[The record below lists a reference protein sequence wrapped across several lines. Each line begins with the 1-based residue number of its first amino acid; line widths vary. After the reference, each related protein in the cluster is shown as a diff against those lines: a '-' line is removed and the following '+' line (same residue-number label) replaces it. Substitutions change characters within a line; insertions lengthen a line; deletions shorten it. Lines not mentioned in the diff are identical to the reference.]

1 MSANSR
7 PRSGRRQRVSASSL
21 AQMGVCERLVL
32 FEHRYGRRYTV
43 QQRKDMARGGREHRR
58 FYLERQ
64 TQPGGKGQCFISPP
78 VYDEGYGVSVLRA
91 FRERVLRPSMLGRGM
106 ILTYYRAALAVCR
119 MLAAHSWLIGLMRAL
134 LCSVVKV
141 AARLYRRRAG
151 DD

>member
-7 PRSGRRQRVSASSL
+7 PRSGRCQRVSASSL

-32 FEHRYGRRYTV
+32 FEHRYGRRYSV

-64 TQPGGKGQCFISPP
+64 TQPGGKGPCFIAQP
-78 VYDEGYGVSVLRA
+78 VYDEGYGFSVLRA
-91 FRERVLRPSMLGRGM
+91 FRELVLPPSMLGRGM
-106 ILTYYRAALAVCR
+106 ILTYYRAAPAVCR
-119 MLAAHSWLIGLMRAL
+119 MFAAHPWLIRLTRAL
-134 LCSVVKV
+134 LRPVVKI

-151 DD
+151 ND

>member
-1 MSANSR
+1 MSANR
-7 PRSGRRQRVSASSL
+7 WPRSGRCQRVSASSL

-32 FEHRYGRRYTV
+32 FEHRYGRRYSV

-64 TQPGGKGQCFISPP
+64 TQPGGKGPCFIAPP

-91 FRERVLRPSMLGRGM
+91 FRERVLRPSMLGRCM
-106 ILTYYRAALAVCR
+106 ILTYYRAATAVCR
-119 MLAAHSWLIGLMRAL
+119 MLAAHSWLMRAL
-134 LCSVVKV
+134 LRPVVKI